1 MNNSAPS
8 PSPLQKTL
16 AWAVH
21 IFTASGMVAGFMAI
35 LAINEKDW
43 REAMFWL
50 ILCLIID
57 GIDGTF
63 ARMFKVKEVLPFMDG
78 KTMDFVVDIAT
89 YAIIPAYFFHEADL
103 VAESWKLP
111 CTALILLVSV
121 IYYGKDGMVSGDN
134 YFIGFPVLW
143 NLVVFYLVFVFQA
156 SETTNL
162 VLIVVFSILH
172 FIPIKFAYPSRGAR
186 FRIPTLLFSVLFF
199 VVMIAIT
206 YLYPERNGLLT
217 FGAWLCGLYFGMLAV
232 YNTVLEHKL

>member
-8 PSPLQKTL
+8 HSFLQKTL

-21 IFTASGMVAGFMAI
+21 VFTASGMVAGFMAI

-63 ARMFKVKEVLPFMDG
+63 ARLFKVKEVLPFMDG
-78 KTMDFVVDIAT
+78 KSIDYVVDIAT

-103 VAESWKLP
+103 VSESWKLP
-111 CTALILLVSV
+111 ATALILLVSV
-121 IYYGKDGMVSGDN
+121 IYYGKDGMVSQDN

-143 NLVVFYLVFVFQA
+143 NLVVFYLVFVFLA

-162 VLIVVFSILH
+162 LLIITFSILH
-172 FIPIKFAYPSRGAR
+172 FIPVKFAYPSRGSR
-186 FRIPTLLFSVLFF
+186 FRIPTLLFSILFF
-199 VVMIAIT
+199 AVMIAIT

-217 FGAWLCGLYFGMLAV
+217 TGAWLCGLYFAALAV
-232 YNTVLEHKL
+232 YTTFYE